1 MGVKLLIADDEE
13 ISRNGIA
20 KYVQLHTDRF
30 DKIFLA
36 SNGQETIDIIFR
48 NKPDIMLL
56 DVQMPV
62 KDGITV
68 MKEADRA
75 DILPYTV
82 ILSGYDDFRYCQ
94 QAIRFG
100 AKDYLLK
107 PVRSSDILQ
116 KLNKVADE
124 MFGVVKPE
132 IEDIGGEKNRLVE
145 QAMEYMVEHYYEN
158 ITLADVAQ
166 TVGITAGYLS
176 TLFSQ
181 KLEKNFVDYLNE
193 LRISHACTY
202 LKQNYLKTYEIA
214 YKVGFR
220 DEKYF
225 SKVFKKITGQSPSE
239 YRKANRE
246 KSEKDKG
253 YGKKIG

>member
-1 MGVKLLIADDEE
+1 MGIKLLIADDEE
-13 ISRNGIA
+13 IIRNGIA

-68 MKEADRA
+68 MEEANRA

-100 AKDYLLK
+100 ARDYLLK

-132 IEDIGGEKNRLVE
+132 IEDTGREKNRLVE
-145 QAMEYMVEHYYEN
+145 LAMEYMVEHYYEN

-246 KSEKDKG
+246 
-253 YGKKIG
+253 Y

>member
-1 MGVKLLIADDEE
+1 MGIKLLIADDEE
-13 ISRNGIA
+13 IIRNGIA

-68 MKEADRA
+68 MEEADRA

-100 AKDYLLK
+100 ARDYLLK

-132 IEDIGGEKNRLVE
+132 IEDTGREKNRLVE

-239 YRKANRE
+239 YRKANR
-246 KSEKDKG
+246 D
-253 YGKKIG
+253 Y